1 MGVLDGIQWSLGKLA
16 STNKPR
22 YDRSPS
28 PTRRQAQKL
37 AYFACGEEGHFA
49 ANCPKIRHKSVSW
62 VSGGDGDV
70 SCPLS
75 DDLNTSGRIRRPD
88 ADSGNG
94 HVTDMV
100 ENSSAELVD
109 AWNVATVSDE
119 VIVCKLRSGSMFC
132 VPFSSNQQPTQ
143 AVVAAEVSLISDAL
157 YRKLDPRPTFIKGPC
172 ILLVRN

>member
-1 MGVLDGIQWSLGKLA
+1 
-16 STNKPR
+16 
-22 YDRSPS
+22 
-28 PTRRQAQKL
+28 
-37 AYFACGEEGHFA
+37 
-49 ANCPKIRHKSVSW
+49 
-62 VSGGDGDV
+62 
-70 SCPLS
+70 
-75 DDLNTSGRIRRPD
+75 
-88 ADSGNG
+88 
-94 HVTDMV
+94 MV

-157 YRKLDPRPTFIKGPC
+157 YRKLETRLTFIKGPC